1 MVFAESGRAEAIRE
15 AKSYPPLWR
24 TVEKEGGA
32 TLRQLVDDACGY
44 QAPAVREFLLDEA
57 VRLNRA
63 DGPNELISKG
73 PGDCIALLR
82 KERAAAWRLNE

>member
-63 DGPNELISKG
+63 DGPNELI
-73 PGDCIALLR
+73 
-82 KERAAAWRLNE
+82 